1 MTKQRL
7 SKYITLKMEN
17 ANQLERLAR
26 MESEA
31 QLPGMRESDGSQHTG
46 GATDRME
53 KAIIRYMEYRER
65 ITPKIKEN
73 EAEMERIEE
82 AIDRVGDPMEREV
95 LRLRYTDGEHCRHMP
110 WRDVALKI
118 YGDDDESKLQSV
130 YRLHGRALQSI
141 RKESALFDEETVH

>member
-7 SKYITLKMEN
+7 SKYITLKLEV

-26 MESEA
+26 MENEA
-31 QLPGMRESDGSQHTG
+31 KFPGMKESDGSQHTS
-46 GATDRME
+46 GAHDRME

-73 EAEMERIEE
+73 EAEMERIER
-82 AIDRVGDPMEREV
+82 AIDRIGDPMEREV
-95 LRLRYTDGEHCRHMP
+95 LRLRYIDGEFCRHMP

-118 YGDDDESKLQSV
+118 YGDDDEAKLQSV

-141 RKESALFDEETVH
+141 RKESAQHDEEAVY